1 MRPALWS
8 APLVLCAGTALADCE
23 VLSDRVEF
31 CATPTIWGLE
41 IPDFEFAEGDG
52 LSYPDATPSLFIAPF
67 DFGPLLPPLD
77 GDPEAVFEQLD
88 LVLGY
93 ANPQGGE
100 VFLQDR
106 FMGPEVPAYTVGQRN
121 AQEGRTSLQSIYD
134 LGGTTWFVMT
144 AVPWLEDD
152 PGHMLAHG
160 QALRALSLIEADAVA
175 DDGATAAG
183 ESCAPLTPPLRYCA
197 PVADGALDVPD
208 APFVGFDGWEQ
219 WNLSVG
225 DVFDGYGVTVIV
237 HPGPADDTMAWSDRL
252 ISVFEQTGSGDIRT
266 LPETE
271 ATSELRATLGQLG
284 FDGFTQVTH
293 VEPFDTFQKYEVLSL
308 IEGAFRIRVET
319 SVTGPLTTP
328 PSFQV
333 PGVGMLRPEAD
344 EVLALHRKAL
354 DGLSFTCS
362 DAASCLAAIRPLQD
376 RAREQ

>member
-8 APLVLCAGTALADCE
+8 TLLILSAGAAMADCE
-23 VLSDRVEF
+23 ALSERVEF

-41 IPDFEFAEGDG
+41 TPDVDFAEGKG
-52 LSYPDATPSLFIAPF
+52 LSYPAATPSLFIAPF

-93 ANPQGGE
+93 ANPEGGE
-100 VFLQDR
+100 VFLRDR
-106 FMGPEVPAYTVGQRN
+106 FMGPDVPAYTVGLRD
-121 AQEGRTSLQSIYD
+121 AQEGRTSLQSIYE
-134 LGGTTWFVMT
+134 LGGTTWFVLT
-144 AVPWLEDD
+144 AVPWLEED

-160 QALRALSLIEADAVA
+160 QALRALALIESDASADATA
-175 DDGATAAG
+175 RTAA

-208 APFVGFDGWEQ
+208 APFVNFDGSEQ

-237 HPGPADDTMAWSDRL
+237 YPEPAGDTMAWSDRL
-252 ISVFEQTGSGDIRT
+252 MSVFEQTGSGDIRA

-271 ATSELRATLGQLG
+271 ATAELRDTLRGLG
-284 FDGFTQVTH
+284 FDGITQVTH
-293 VEPFDTFQKYEVLSL
+293 VEPYDTFQKYEVLSL
-308 IEGAFRIRVET
+308 IEGAFRVRVST

-328 PSFQV
+328 PGFQV
-333 PGVGMLRPEAD
+333 PGIGMLRPEAD
-344 EVLALHRKAL
+344 EVLRLHRKAL
-354 DGLSFTCS
+354 DGIRFACS
-362 DAASCLAAIRPLQD
+362 DAETCAAAIRPLRD
-376 RAREQ
+376 RAREP